1 MVAYSISW
9 SYHRSWF
16 WYFGENWIMPD
27 SRTHRGQHPQDAKLF
42 GAKALESLRSA
53 VVDMSLLLSKGYA
66 QTSTLKL
73 VGDKFN
79 LTQRQ
84 RLAVM
89 RSVCSDEQ
97 VAVRQNKRVEVAQL
111 AAQPLVI
118 DGYNLL
124 ITVEAAMSGGFV
136 FIGRDGCFRDLA
148 GIHGTYRKVSETI
161 PAIEL
166 IGRFLER
173 AGISNVLWLLDS
185 PVSNSGRLKTLMNEL
200 ARENEWPWT
209 VELVVSPDAV
219 LVKAEQ
225 IIATSDSVVLDK
237 CGRWIN
243 LARSI
248 IESDL
253 PKAKLVDMSC

>member
-1 MVAYSISW
+1 
-9 SYHRSWF
+9 
-16 WYFGENWIMPD
+16 MPD

-42 GAKALESLRSA
+42 GPKVLESLRSA
-53 VVDMSLLLSKGYA
+53 VGDMSLLLSKGYS
-66 QTSTLKL
+66 QLSTLKL
-73 VGDKFN
+73 VGDRFS

-89 RSVCSDEQ
+89 RSSWSDEQ
-97 VAVRQNKRVEVAQL
+97 VAARQNKRVEVAQISG
-111 AAQPLVI
+111 QPLVI

-148 GIHGTYRKVSETI
+148 GIHGTYRKVTETI

-173 AGISNVLWLLDS
+173 AGIRSVLWLLDS

-200 ARENEWPWT
+200 ARENEWPWM
-209 VELVVSPDAV
+209 VELVVNPDAV
-219 LVKAEQ
+219 LAKSEQ

-237 CGRWIN
+237 CVRWIN
-243 LARSI
+243 LARCI
-248 IESDL
+248 IESAL
-253 PKAKLVDMSC
+253 PKTKLVDVSI

>member
-1 MVAYSISW
+1 
-9 SYHRSWF
+9 
-16 WYFGENWIMPD
+16 MPD

-42 GAKALESLRSA
+42 GPNALESLRSA
-53 VVDMSLLLSKGYA
+53 VADMSLLLTKGYA

-73 VGDKFN
+73 VGDRFA

-89 RSVCSDEQ
+89 RSACSDDQ
-97 VAVRQNKRVEVAQL
+97 VNARQNKRVEIAEITSE
-111 AAQPLVI
+111 PLVI

-124 ITVEAAMSGGFV
+124 ITVEATMSGGFV

-173 AGISNVLWLLDS
+173 AGISSVQWLLDS
-185 PVSNSGRLKTLMNEL
+185 PVSNSGRLKTLMNER
-200 ARENEWPWT
+200 ARENKWPWT
-209 VELVVSPDAV
+209 VELVISPDA
-219 LVKAEQ
+219 LLAKTEQ

-243 LARSI
+243 LARCI
-248 IESDL
+248 IETEL
-253 PKAKLVDMSC
+253 PKTNLVDLSC

>member
-1 MVAYSISW
+1 
-9 SYHRSWF
+9 
-16 WYFGENWIMPD
+16 MPD

-42 GAKALESLRSA
+42 GPDARESLRSA
-53 VVDMSLLLSKGYA
+53 VADMSLLLSKGYA

-89 RSVCSDEQ
+89 RSACSDDQ
-97 VAVRQNKRVEVAQL
+97 VTARQNKRLQIAEIAN
-111 AAQPLVI
+111 QPLVI

-124 ITVEAAMSGGFV
+124 ITVEATMSGGFV

-148 GIHGTYRKVSETI
+148 GIHGTYRKVTETI

-166 IGRFLER
+166 IGTFLVQ
-173 AGISNVLWLLDS
+173 ADNSSVQWLLDS
-185 PVSNSGRLKTLMNEL
+185 PVSNSGRLKTLINKI
-200 ARENEWPWT
+200 AQENKWPWT
-209 VELVVSPDAV
+209 VELVISPDA
-219 LVKAEQ
+219 LLAKTER

-248 IESDL
+248 IETEF
-253 PKAKLVDMSC
+253 PKTNLVNLSC

>member
-1 MVAYSISW
+1 
-9 SYHRSWF
+9 
-16 WYFGENWIMPD
+16 MPD

-53 VVDMSLLLSKGYA
+53 VADMSLLLSKGYA

-73 VGDKFN
+73 VGDRFS
-79 LTQRQ
+79 LTKRQ

-89 RSVCSDEQ
+89 RSACSDDQ
-97 VAVRQNKRVEVAQL
+97 VNARQNKRVEI
-111 AAQPLVI
+111 AAITGQPLVI

-173 AGISNVLWLLDS
+173 ACISNVQWLLDS
-185 PVSNSGRLKTLMNEL
+185 PVSNSGRLKTLISEL
-200 ARENEWPWT
+200 SRENKWPWT

-219 LVKAEQ
+219 LAKTGQ

-243 LARSI
+243 LSRCI
-248 IESDL
+248 IESEL
-253 PKAKLVDMSC
+253 PKTNLVDLSC